1 MEDQSQQSESDEIIF
16 RSKLG
21 EKEFI
26 FDPTFKEVIVSFKMF
41 TGTDPEGI
49 KKYEKEMEK
58 AIEAEGKKD
67 DNNQQSS
74 VPLKVDGI
82 NGKWGFAR
90 VEPVTEKPLVLENS
104 ETFRYMTAMIDKSPC
119 RCCNKP
125 LGDNEPVRY
134 FVPDRIIVK
143 TNQKPEEFHGYAKD
157 KFGLDF
163 LYNPPLQT
171 NTSVFEMSALESVTG
186 KDLFATIDELNKNN
200 KVEFAEP
207 YEVVFDTSLYEPKDT
222 HYTDRS
228 QWGIRNA
235 SDGPSMK
242 VYEAWNVDNNKQYQ
256 QGGITK
262 QNAEN
267 WGNLGDPNPASTPNV
282 IIAIID
288 SGVQIDHNDFFLST
302 DGDTDAFI
310 TGGNQNFSGSGGP
323 TNVSD
328 EDTNSHG
335 THLAGIAGARRYD
348 STVPNTQK
356 KVVGVAPR
364 CKILPLKVSINPAV
378 INQFVSAIQYVIDR
392 VASDKRYVICIG
404 HKLSDDSQLRT
415 KISEAISNNIVVVCA
430 AGNDDASSP
439 VYPAKFPNVIAA
451 GASDSNDSK
460 WADSNYGNTES
471 GHPVIF
477 APGVNIL
484 STIKQQAWGNNGGTS
499 CSAAFLSGAAA
510 LILTRNKALT
520 GQWLTPAGVRSRII
534 NNYDL
539 INGGAYRRHNLRKA
553 FETTP

>member
-90 VEPVTEKPLVLENS
+90 VKPVTEKPLVLENS
-104 ETFRYMTAMIDKSPC
+104 ETFRYMTAVIDRSPC
-119 RCCNKP
+119 RCCNRP
-125 LGDNEPVRY
+125 LGDNEPIRY

-143 TNQKPEEFHGYAKD
+143 TNQEPEEFHGYAKD
-157 KFGLDF
+157 KFGLNL
-163 LYNPPLQT
+163 LYDPPLQV
-171 NTSVFEMSALESVTG
+171 NTSVFEMSALKSVTG
-186 KDLFATIDELNKNN
+186 KDLFATIDELNQND

-207 YEVVFDTSLYEPKDT
+207 YEVVFDTSLYEPTDV
-222 HYTDRS
+222 HYADKS

-235 SDGPSMK
+235 SDGPSMR
-242 VYEAWNVDNNKQYQ
+242 VYEAWNVDINKQYQ
-256 QGGITK
+256 PGGISK
-262 QNAEN
+262 ENAEN
-267 WGNLGDPNPASTPNV
+267 WGNLGDPNPANTPNV

-288 SGVQIDHNDFFLST
+288 SGVQTNHNDFLIST
-302 DGDTDAFI
+302 NGDTDAFI
-310 TGGNQNFSGSGGP
+310 TGENQNFSGSGGP
-323 TNVSD
+323 TDISD
-328 EDTNSHG
+328 ADPNSHG
-335 THLAGIAGARRYD
+335 THMAGIVGARRCD
-348 STVPNTQK
+348 QPVPPSNK

-378 INQFVSAIQYVIDR
+378 VNQFVSAIQYVIDQ
-392 VASDKRYVICIG
+392 AATNKRYVICIG
-404 HKLSDDSQLRT
+404 QELSDDSQLRT
-415 KISEAISNNIVVVCA
+415 KISDAISNNIVVVCA
-430 AGNDDASSP
+430 AGNSGASSP

-451 GASDSNDSK
+451 GASDSTDSK
-460 WADSNYGNTES
+460 WVNSNYGNTES

-477 APGVNIL
+477 APGVNIR
-484 STIKQQAWGNNGGTS
+484 STIQTDTWGYKDGTS

-510 LILTRNKALT
+510 LIQARNKKL
-520 GQWLTPAGVRSRII
+520 GNSWLTPAGVRSRII

-539 INGGAYRRHNLRKA
+539 INGTYRRHNLRNA
-553 FETTP
+553 FQTTP